1 MEQGTP
7 FTLSVYLRDEYP
19 TYTCTLI
26 YASTQVVRFH
36 LTDGTREM
44 TLQKIISPK
53 TRFAWKLIQCSHPF
67 TSEHAGENINLIFR
81 ALDDYMKDTPSWEE
95 YWKGKKGW

>member
-1 MEQGTP
+1 MEAGTT

-19 TYTCTLI
+19 TYTCTLV

-44 TLQKIISPK
+44 TLQKIIFPK
-53 TRFAWKLIQCSHPF
+53 TRFAWKLTQSNHPF
-67 TSEHAGENINLIFR
+67 TSEHAGENLNLIFK
-81 ALDDYMKDTPSWEE
+81 ALDDWMKDAPSWEE
-95 YWKGKKGW
+95 YWKGKKG